1 MTVTTVEWAVRIAF
15 TASVVECDQMQR
27 FSDAKSFINIV
38 QGWEGEK
45 RRCKKSVTVVKLLFI
60 YFAFR

>member
-15 TASVVECDQMQR
+15 TASLVECDQMQR
-27 FSDAKSFINIV
+27 FSDAKSFINVV
-38 QGWEGEK
+38 QGWEGEG
-45 RRCKKSVTVVKLLFI
+45 RRCKKSVVVKLLFI